1 MTLPSSLIPPFPTWP
16 AIFELWRDEAKP
28 TDKQLAVLMA
38 ADFGLA
44 SYEVTRQ
51 WQMRK
56 FVPVWYWP
64 RLIDVLER
72 RFGLM
77 VSYRQLVEAT
87 IQVRGPRQKEAA

>member
-1 MTLPSSLIPPFPTWP
+1 MTSHPSATPLSLTWP

-28 TDKQLAVLMA
+28 TEKQSAVLMA

-51 WQMRK
+51 WRMRN

-64 RLIDVLER
+64 KLIDVLES
-72 RFGLM
+72 RFGM
-77 VSYRQLVEAT
+77 VVSYRQLVEAT
-87 IQVRGPRQKEAA
+87 CRVRGPRQKDAA